1 MLVSYYCCCK
11 LCFFCSMYEV
21 CHLWMGLALAILVW
35 TWTNL
40 IMLAM
45 FCTLHMQCAIQVYN
59 HSWHLDCWGELWI
72 KDYALG
78 SVTENHTQR
87 NSLATLLFILWINVP
102 RIIISSD
109 WLLLSTD
116 QDLLTRLYL
125 RYKKSILVH
134 FYSVKIGM
142 RYSLSS
148 APIKIWRTHLF
159 RIYSHVNV
167 NVPKIQNS
175 KHKYRSRLDTGNGH
189 SLWLDVNCE
198 KMACSQSLDIASL
211 LFHLYG

>member
-1 MLVSYYCCCK
+1 MLYKSITTVDIWTVEEN
-11 LCFFCSMYEV
+11 YE
-21 CHLWMGLALAILVW
+21 LRIMRSGRSPKIILKEIHW
-35 TWTNL
+35 
-40 IMLAM
+40 
-45 FCTLHMQCAIQVYN
+45 Q
-59 HSWHLDCWGELWI
+59 
-72 KDYALG
+72 
-78 SVTENHTQR
+78 
-87 NSLATLLFILWINVP
+87 LLFILWINVP